1 MMLAVEYCYDKC
13 KNIYGISKMILLKLS
28 VGLIVLEGL
37 IVTFM
42 IAAGDEPNPS
52 DDMYNREETLQRAFC
67 FLVLIEFSVLSIFAA
82 IAFGRQIQPPSPEV
96 IRSIAVT
103 SDMPTTFGAFVCD
116 VFAFRDVFGRLTLNE
131 EIAKPLNN
139 A

>member
-1 MMLAVEYCYDKC
+1 MM
-13 KNIYGISKMILLKLS
+13 
-28 VGLIVLEGL
+28 
-37 IVTFM
+37 T
-42 IAAGDEPNPS
+42 AGDEIYS
-52 DDMYNREETLQRAFC
+52 DDATYDSEDKLQRAFC

-82 IAFGRQIQPPSPEV
+82 IAFGRQIQSPSPEV
-96 IRSIAVT
+96 IQSITVT

-116 VFAFRDVFGRLTLNE
+116 VLAFRDVFGRLTLNE